1 MMPDLLVAAMIFV
14 FLLALAVAAP
24 IWGYDSRDGVESD
37 DFARRASWLYDRH
50 KTTVSATRVGRHS
63 GGTSQPA
70 GASLLVGHRH
80 HHDDAELCHAALM
93 CIA

>member
-1 MMPDLLVAAMIFV
+1 MMPDLVVAAMIFG

-37 DFARRASWLYDRH
+37 DAARRAPWLYDRRDSAA
-50 KTTVSATRVGRHS
+50 SATGAGLGT
-63 GGTSQPA
+63 GGTPRPV
-70 GASLLVGHRH
+70 GASLFVRHRR
-80 HHDDAELCHAALM
+80 HDDGEYCQAALL